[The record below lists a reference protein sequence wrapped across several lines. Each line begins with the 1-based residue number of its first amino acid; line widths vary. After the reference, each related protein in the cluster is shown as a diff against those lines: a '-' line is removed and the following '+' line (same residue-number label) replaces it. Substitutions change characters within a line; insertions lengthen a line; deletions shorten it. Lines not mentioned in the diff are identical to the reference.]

1 MKPATDESD
10 FLGLMIDVVV
20 EISRVRSGGN
30 EHNNDFAVLAFL
42 VAFFDPFADFS
53 AVRRVAEHSRSC
65 LSPFL
70 RKTVIFNSIVSL
82 ALSVLVRTAWIK
94 VEMELRIQLL
104 IEVGR
109 SCPLITVR

>member
-1 MKPATDESD
+1 MKPTTDESD
-10 FLGLMIDVVV
+10 FLGLVIDVIV
-20 EISRVRSGGN
+20 EVSRICPCRN
-30 EHNNDFAVLAFL
+30 EHDHDIAVLAFL

-53 AVRRVAEHSRSC
+53 AVRRIAKHSRSC
-65 LSPFL
+65 PPPFL
-70 RKTVIFNSIVSL
+70 RKTVIFKSIVSL

-109 SCPLITVR
+109 SCPLVAV